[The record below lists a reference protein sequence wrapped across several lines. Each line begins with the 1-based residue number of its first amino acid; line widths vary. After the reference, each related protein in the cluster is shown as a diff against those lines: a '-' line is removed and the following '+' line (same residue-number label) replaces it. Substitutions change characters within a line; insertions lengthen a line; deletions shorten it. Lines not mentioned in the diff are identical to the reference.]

1 MSNKSQQNTP
11 EPIQKAAP
19 VSTEKPQKSTLRE
32 YTEAILIALA
42 LALLIRTFV
51 VQAFKIPSGS
61 MEDTLLIGDHLLVTK
76 YSYGT
81 HIPNEIPFLDIQL
94 FPDIV
99 LFQEVPRRGDIIVF
113 KYPLDESKDFI
124 KRVIGL
130 PGEKLE
136 LRHQQ
141 VYINGR
147 RLKEPYV
154 HHTEAPS
161 VDPLPPRDDL
171 GPVIIPDGHVF
182 VMGDNRENS
191 HDSRKWGFLDL
202 NKVRGKAQWIY
213 WSWDGEENR
222 IRFSRI
228 GMSVYANQEGGP
240 ILITSETGQT
250 P

>member
-1 MSNKSQQNTP
+1 MSNNFEQKPP
-11 EPIQKAAP
+11 ESTRKPAP
-19 VSTEKPQKSTLRE
+19 ESAEKPRKSTLRE
-32 YTEAILIALA
+32 YTEAILIALL

-76 YSYGT
+76 FAYGV
-81 HIPNEIPFLDIQL
+81 HIPNEIPFFGIQL
-94 FPDIV
+94 FPDIL
-99 LFQEVPRRGDIIVF
+99 LFQEVPERGDIIVF

-124 KRVIGL
+124 KRVVGL

-161 VDPLPPRDDL
+161 LEPVSPRDDL
-171 GPVIIPDGHVF
+171 GPVIVPDGHVF

-202 NKVRGKAQWIY
+202 DKVRGKAQWIY
-213 WSWDGEENR
+213 WSWDGDDGSV
-222 IRFSRI
+222 RFGRI
-228 GMSVYANQEGGP
+228 GMSVYEHQEAP
-240 ILITSETGQT
+240 PALAQ

>member
-1 MSNKSQQNTP
+1 MSNNFEQKTP
-11 EPIQKAAP
+11 ESTRKPAP
-19 VSTEKPQKSTLRE
+19 APAEKPRKSTLRE
-32 YTEAILIALA
+32 YTEAILIALL

-76 YSYGT
+76 FSYGV
-81 HIPNEIPFLDIQL
+81 HIPNEIPFFGIQL
-94 FPDIV
+94 FPDIL
-99 LFQEVPRRGDIIVF
+99 LFQEVPERGDIIVF

-124 KRVIGL
+124 KRVVGL

-141 VYINGR
+141 VYINGL

-161 VDPLPPRDDL
+161 LDSVSPRDDL
-171 GPVIIPDGHVF
+171 GPVIVPDGHVF

-202 NKVRGKAQWIY
+202 DKVRGKAQWIY
-213 WSWDGEENR
+213 WSWDGDDGSV
-222 IRFSRI
+222 RFGRI
-228 GMSVYANQEGGP
+228 GMSVYEYQEAP
-240 ILITSETGQT
+240 PALVQ